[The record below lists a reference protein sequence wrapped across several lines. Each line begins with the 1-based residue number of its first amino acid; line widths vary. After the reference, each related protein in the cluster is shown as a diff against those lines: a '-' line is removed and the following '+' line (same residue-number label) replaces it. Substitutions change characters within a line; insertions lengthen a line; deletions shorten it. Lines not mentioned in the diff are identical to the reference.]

1 MRTPPKSVLIIVA
14 RRLGDVLLTTPL
26 IRSIKHAWPE
36 AAVDVLVFEGTQ
48 AVLAAN
54 PDVRKVLTVRER
66 PGLLEHLGFL
76 LRLLRR
82 YDFALST
89 QHGDRPTLYAFL
101 AGRWR
106 AGLLMN
112 TPKEHWKRPLLHA
125 WAPFDDRNTHT
136 VNMNLALAGLIG
148 IQSRREIVVSWSPE
162 DAARVDAL
170 LGAED
175 RRPIAVLH
183 PFPKFNYK
191 MWHQG
196 GWGEIAR
203 WLAVRGC
210 RIVLSGGPDAAE
222 TAYIADLGR
231 DMPSGTSSLAGRLS
245 LGESGYLL
253 SRAVVFVG
261 PDTAVT
267 HMAAALGV
275 PTVALYGPTN
285 PVKWGPWPK
294 DYAFAANPWKRLGS
308 QAVCNVTLIQGN
320 LPCVPCHLEGCERN
334 VQSFSDCLLQLPAA
348 TVIKALESALHPR

>member
-1 MRTPPKSVLIIVA
+1 MKTPPRSVLIIVA
-14 RRLGDVLLTTPL
+14 RRLGDVLLATPL
-26 IRSIKHAWPE
+26 IRSVKSAWPD
-36 AAVDVLVFEGTQ
+36 AAVDALVFEGTQ
-48 AVLAAN
+48 GILAGN
-54 PDVRKVLTVRER
+54 PDVRRVLTVRER
-66 PGLLEHLGFL
+66 PGVIEHLGL
-76 LRLLRR
+76 MLSLLRR
-82 YDFALST
+82 YNIALST

-125 WAPFDDRNTHT
+125 WIPFDDRDTHT

-148 IQSRREIVVSWSPE
+148 IQTRREIVVSWRPE

-170 LGAED
+170 LGAGD

-196 GWGEIAR
+196 GWREVAR
-203 WLAVRGC
+203 WLAARGC
-210 RIVLSGGPDAAE
+210 RIVLSGGPDATE
-222 TAYIADLGR
+222 TAYIAELGR
-231 DMPSGTSSLAGRLS
+231 DMPSETLSLAGRLS

-267 HMAAALGV
+267 HMASALGV

-285 PVKWGPWPK
+285 TVRWGPWPK

-308 QAVCNVTLIQGN
+308 QTVGNVTLVQGN
-320 LPCVPCHLEGCERN
+320 LPCVPCHLEGCERS
-334 VQSFSDCLLQLPAA
+334 VESYSDCLLQLPTA
-348 TVIKALESALHPR
+348 TVITALETLLRNR